1 MIAQLEEKVE
11 CLTLSNREKQVILLW
26 INDWNYK
33 DIAKELSLS
42 ESTIRTYIS
51 RIYIKMNAK
60 SKLELLILT
69 LGIS

>member
-11 CLTLSNREKQVILLW
+11 CLTLSSREKQVILLW